1 MMWEQIWEA
10 AASTGLWAM
19 LFVALFFIQIKDS
32 KTREEKYQ
40 QTIANLGDKL
50 NIVTQINE
58 KMDDIKDIIDKK
70 N

>member
-1 MMWEQIWEA
+1 MWEQIWET

-40 QTIANLGDKL
+40 KTIADLAEKL
-50 NIVTQINE
+50 NIVKDIND
-58 KMDDIKDIIDKK
+58 KIDDIINKF
-70 N
+70 